1 MPISVQVINSVP
13 CVVRT
18 AWHNHERDRAFPSL
32 PALWRSCMLLVVVL
46 SIEEELR
53 WVPGLVGASA
63 ESYCARVTVGV
74 RFVSP
79 RLLSEHVG
87 SAEDAVPSSRIAWGF
102 GIVPLLASSTVCQVW
117 RISKIPMTL
126 GQKAAI
132 AGPRKVNET
141 TSSKRENQTT
151 IWNRFFCSRP
161 SRPPQPKKAVSPKA
175 EHPARTTSH
184 PDPRTPSSLGGVEG
198 GSSNAP

>member
-18 AWHNHERDRAFPSL
+18 AWHNHERDRALPSL

-102 GIVPLLASSTVCQVW
+102 GIVPLLASSTVLRTKGRHRRPAKNKRNHKFQTRKSNNNLESVFL
-117 RISKIPMTL
+117 RSRNIL
-126 GQKAAI
+126 GPAAGCMFPF
-132 AGPRKVNET
+132 AEQSRRQHDLNV
-141 TSSKRENQTT
+141 SR
-151 IWNRFFCSRP
+151 SRP
-161 SRPPQPKKAVSPKA
+161 SWPPQPSMI
-175 EHPARTTSH
+175 
-184 PDPRTPSSLGGVEG
+184 
-198 GSSNAP
+198 